1 MARGS
6 SPSAKKSQ
14 NSFWSGLMNATAWA
28 LAARS
33 PSRRPSSAGYFRVL
47 GSRVGFSDT
56 RVEPAIPTRAGT
68 EIRHQFGK
76 IGISNTSISLT
87 TFTGATKTV
96 CFWEIADVE
105 TIDAGLGCCCWPG
118 RKGNSQSIV
127 VRTQSGA
134 RVLLKTSE
142 RDYETVLL
150 IILNRM
156 ASAQAHCQPTAGGVL
171 GFTQTLSAANGCD
184 SRWMGLRLPS
194 TVREESEPSNP
205 ASHTSEPDAQNQCL
219 YTRLP

>member
-1 MARGS
+1 
-6 SPSAKKSQ
+6 
-14 NSFWSGLMNATAWA
+14 MNATAWA

-33 PSRRPSSAGYFRVL
+33 PSRRPSSAGY
-47 GSRVGFSDT
+47 SRFFGTRIGPRDA
-56 RVEPAIPTRAGT
+56 RVEPEIPTRAGT

-76 IGISNTSISLT
+76 IGISSTSISLT
-87 TFTGATKTV
+87 TFAGATKTV

-105 TIDAGLGCCCWPG
+105 TIDARLGCCCWPG

-134 RVLLKTSE
+134 RVLLKPSK

-150 IILNRM
+150 LIQNRM
-156 ASAQAHCQPTAGGVL
+156 ASAQAHCQPTAGGEL
-171 GFTQTLSAANGCD
+171 GFAKTLCAANGRD
-184 SRWMGLRLPS
+184 SRWIGLRLPS

-205 ASHTSEPDAQNQCL
+205 ASHTSDPDAQNQSL